1 MLFRS
6 ITWSREDHPANI
18 EHPGLLALVVAPQVA
33 GYSLNKVLMDEGSAI
48 NILYYETFVRMN
60 LKRSQLQPTS
70 TIFHGIVPGKSHH
83 PEGKIT
89 LDVAFG
95 ESKHKYRM
103 EKIEFEVVKL
113 ESPYHALFGRPAFA
127 KFMARPCYVYL
138 QLKIPSSNG
147 VITIH
152 GSKEIGRASC
162 RERVCLYV

>member
-1 MLFRS
+1 MHRVSATLFRWD
-6 ITWSREDHPANI
+6 IKLTGRANI

-33 GYSLNKVLMDEGSAI
+33 GYSLNKVLMDGGSAI
-48 NILYYETFVRMN
+48 NILYYETFLRMN

-138 QLKIPSSNG
+138 QLKIEDP
-147 VITIH
+147 
-152 GSKEIGRASC
+152 
-162 RERVCLYV
+162 